1 MVVFDSTTAWKDRA
15 FYFSGKLEPPIEAK
29 IWQFRTEQEYDTED
43 QPEVMSM
50 TLVRSFAKCIGKPPI
65 LLLFSDAGTPSALRS
80 KKGVLWEYKEL
91 RQHPYIAFEIPCDD
105 GQTRLG
111 AIVDLSDFD
120 FDSSASALLNY
131 GRSLIVLSSDSLSDV
146 KPLVV
151 HWASKD
157 TAEVLAF
164 DYDLISS
171 SIHRNTATGILRYL
185 PPSNSRR
192 ETIVVVAEE
201 RFVDK
206 GACDCIDSIT

>member
-1 MVVFDSTTAWKDRA
+1 
-15 FYFSGKLEPPIEAK
+15 
-29 IWQFRTEQEYDTED
+29 
-43 QPEVMSM
+43 
-50 TLVRSFAKCIGKPPI
+50 
-65 LLLFSDAGTPSALRS
+65 
-80 KKGVLWEYKEL
+80 
-91 RQHPYIAFEIPCDD
+91 
-105 GQTRLG
+105 
-111 AIVDLSDFD
+111 
-120 FDSSASALLNY
+120 
-131 GRSLIVLSSDSLSDV
+131 LIVLSSDSLSDV

-171 SIHRNTATGILRYL
+171 SIHRNTAIGILRYL